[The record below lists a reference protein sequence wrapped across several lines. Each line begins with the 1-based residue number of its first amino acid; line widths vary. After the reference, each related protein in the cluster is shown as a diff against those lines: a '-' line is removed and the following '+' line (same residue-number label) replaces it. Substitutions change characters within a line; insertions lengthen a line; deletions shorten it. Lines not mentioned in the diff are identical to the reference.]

1 MQLDTTP
8 KQIDIFFLLFQNLK
22 NYTLKKKIDEH
33 DFLSYT
39 KHYLSTKKLGPDD
52 DAYLGWGSS
61 KI

>member
-39 KHYLSTKKLGPDD
+39 KHYLSKKKLAPDD
-52 DAYLGWGSS
+52 DAYLCWGSS